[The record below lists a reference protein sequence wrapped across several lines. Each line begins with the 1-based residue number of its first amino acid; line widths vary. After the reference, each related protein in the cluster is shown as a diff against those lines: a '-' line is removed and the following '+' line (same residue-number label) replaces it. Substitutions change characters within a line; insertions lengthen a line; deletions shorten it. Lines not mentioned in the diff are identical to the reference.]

1 MRKTKSKAMLFK
13 LSGIAL
19 GLAAGSALAAPTSLG
34 ADGWA
39 SVGTNNLGQA
49 GTTGGQGAMA
59 VKTYTVRDRNQLIQ
73 ALYGNTAT
81 IKADGSFSGTLDNS
95 KKIIYIAGTISL
107 NMNKALVEQTADDHL
122 VAANAGSSACAGYG
136 FTTYDAWWGAYL
148 AAYKPPYATVPTG
161 TAESAR
167 ACGANQQRKI
177 VRLNVPSNTS
187 LIGVGANAKII
198 HGNLML
204 SGGGYA
210 TPVDNIVIRNIAFED
225 AFDFFPQWDPT
236 DSGGRWNSA
245 YDNVSVQ
252 HATHVWIDH
261 CSFSDGDRTDDKFP
275 SVWTAPYDAAAYEVQ
290 HHDGLV
296 DVTNSGNYVT
306 LSYNHFHDHNKTTLV
321 GGSDT
326 ASLSD
331 SYPGVLKTTLHHNF
345 YQNVVQRQPRVRFGM
360 VHIYS
365 NYYTGENGNGTY
377 GVPDYGWS
385 VAWTVGQSAK
395 IYAEN
400 NVLDITGKPVAVN
413 GKVIGSSLTA
423 ARVTSCAAL
432 AGMSS
437 AYCSAYVYDTGT
449 VLNGES
455 VNASAAAASANALVT
470 ATATPWP
477 SKASPS
483 SAPSATPASYY
494 NYNIGATSG
503 LAVSVPANAGV
514 GKL

>member
-1 MRKTKSKAMLFK
+1 MRKTKGKAVLRT
-13 LSGIAL
+13 LSLAAL
-19 GLAAGSALAAPTSLG
+19 GLAVGSAAAAPTSLG

-49 GTTGGQGAMA
+49 GTTGGQGALA
-59 VKTYTVRDRNQLIQ
+59 VKTYTVRNRNQLIQ
-73 ALYGNTAT
+73 ALYGNSAT

-95 KKIIYIAGTISL
+95 RKIIYVAGTISL
-107 NMNKALVEQTADDHL
+107 NMNQALVEQTADDHL
-122 VAANAGSSACAGYG
+122 VAANAGSSTCAGYG
-136 FTTYDAWWGAYL
+136 FASHDAWWNAYL
-148 AAYKPPYATVPTG
+148 AAYKPPYATLPSG
-161 TAESAR
+161 PAESAR
-167 ACGANQQRKI
+167 ACGANQQRRI
-177 VRLNVPSNTS
+177 TRLNVPSNTS
-187 LIGVGANAKII
+187 LIGVGATAKII
-198 HGNLML
+198 HGTLML

-261 CSFSDGDRTDDKFP
+261 CTFSDGDRTDDKFP
-275 SVWTAPYDAAAYEVQ
+275 SVWAAPYDAAAYEVQ

-296 DVTNSGNYVT
+296 DVTNSANYVT
-306 LSYNHFHDHNKTTLV
+306 LSYNHFHDHNKTTLI
-321 GGSDT
+321 GGSDS

-345 YQNVVQRQPRVRFGM
+345 YQNVVQRQPRARYGM

-365 NYYTGENGNGTY
+365 NYYTGVNGQGVY

-385 VAWTVGQSAK
+385 VAWTVGQGAK

-400 NVLDITGKPVAVN
+400 NVLDITGKTPTVAN
-413 GKVIGSSLTA
+413 KVIGASISS

-449 VLNGES
+449 VLNGQS
-455 VNASAAAASANALVT
+455 VNASEAVRSLNALVT
-470 ATATPWP
+470 VSATPWP
-477 SKASPS
+477 SKA
-483 SAPSATPASYY
+483 APAGTPGATPASYY
-494 NYNIGATSG
+494 NYDIGATSG